1 MVVWNRS
8 KSTWLSLTTGV
19 LANLIIFTI
28 ASVWWVLTETDGI
41 SQGLGIHYYS
51 IATVVISAVLYI
63 GLVALKKK
71 RMEA

>member
-1 MVVWNRS
+1 MS
-8 KSTWLSLTTGV
+8 
-19 LANLIIFTI
+19 NLIIFTI

-51 IATVVISAVLYI
+51 IATVVSSAVLYI